1 MRRALQ
7 WAVILL
13 LALVASGQDC
23 RDCKPEF
30 GVSFNEMK
38 DSVRR
43 TMTTRMHTS
52 WEEKQFA
59 RFGDVVAVAVL
70 QTVDDSEMAEPD
82 KAKDVLAI
90 LWAAFGCP
98 QHCVK
103 NVDDRRPRVTL
114 LLLEHLRQIS
124 GGKIDADID
133 RTKKLIL
140 EQTRKVD

>member
-1 MRRALQ
+1 MRRALLC
-7 WAVILL
+7 ATIAL
-13 LALVASGQDC
+13 LALVASGQDLQ
-23 RDCKPEF
+23 DCKPEV

-52 WEEKQFA
+52 WEEKQFG
-59 RFGDVVAVAVL
+59 RFGDIVAVAVL
-70 QTVDDSEMAEPD
+70 QTVDDSEMAEPG

-114 LLLEHLRQIS
+114 LLLEHLRQIT
-124 GGKIDADID
+124 GGKMDADID

-140 EQTRKVD
+140 EQIRKVD